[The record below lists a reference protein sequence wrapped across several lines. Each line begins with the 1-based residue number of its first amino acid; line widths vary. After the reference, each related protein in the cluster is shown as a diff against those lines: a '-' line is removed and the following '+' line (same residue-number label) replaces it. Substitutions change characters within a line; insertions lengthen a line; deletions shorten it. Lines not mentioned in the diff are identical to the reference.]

1 MLTPARTSAG
11 MVSKNLILCLAT
23 IPVFFGCLQCA
34 PPASQEAPAQV
45 VDVNPELLDQPWEA
59 GWITHPA
66 ADPTAY
72 GVYHFRRAFDL
83 DSAPESFVIHVS
95 GDNRYRLFV
104 NARSVAVGPARGDPE
119 HWNLLSIDIAPYL
132 SRGSEPLAGDPGQI
146 RPSPA

>member
-1 MLTPARTSAG
+1 MLTTARTSAG
-11 MVSKNLILCLAT
+11 RAPKNLIWFLAL
-23 IPVFFGCLQCA
+23 ISASIGCIQCT
-34 PPASQEAPAQV
+34 PPASRQAPAQV
-45 VDVNPELLDQPWEA
+45 FTIDPELLEQPWE
-59 GWITHPA
+59 GRWITHPT

-104 NARSVAVGPARGDPE
+104 NARSVAVGPARGDLE

-132 SRGSEPLAGDPGQI
+132 SRGSEPLAGDPGRI